1 MRWWNAACCLC
12 AVVCVSAAAHA
23 QETRSDAQILIQLE
37 RDWDAA
43 LRRKD
48 TAVIDRLLAD
58 EFVGT
63 YDDGSR
69 ADKRRELE
77 LAAAFNQQ
85 IDSSRLEDFTIQLHG
100 DTAVVMFTLHL
111 SGPVQGRPTDL
122 ALRYLDVWVKR
133 DGRWLCV
140 ASQST
145 RIRAVSEPQPR

>member
-1 MRWWNAACCLC
+1 MRFNAACCLC
-12 AVVCVSAAAHA
+12 AVLCMSAAAHA
-23 QETRSDAQILIQLE
+23 QDTRSDAQILIQLE
-37 RDWDAA
+37 RGWDAA
-43 LRRKD
+43 LRQRD
-48 TAVIDRLLAD
+48 TAFIEGILAD

-69 ADKRRELE
+69 ADKKRELE

-100 DTAVVMFTLHL
+100 ETAVVLFTLHL
-111 SGPVQGRPTDL
+111 SGPVQGRPTEV

-133 DGRWLCV
+133 DGRWQCV

-145 RIRAVSEPQPR
+145 RIS